1 MNPITSA
8 IAKDLTPP
16 FVVAMLRD
24 TEVAKK
30 LANFEH
36 RPSDEMVSL
45 APSQRGFLGVET
57 TRDEKGQWLSIS
69 YWQDITAYNSW
80 RQVCARRIIEIFPE
94 TSFES
99 LCRMKV
105 ANVERTVVVSE
116 HPHHLK
122 ADKPATAKSRER
134 NRLPL
139 FSNLMSSIMELFGH
153 VSFR

>member
-1 MNPITSA
+1 MNASTSA
-8 IAKDLTPP
+8 IAKGLTPP
-16 FVVAMLRD
+16 FVIAMLRD

-30 LANFEH
+30 LASFEH

-57 TRDEKGQWLSIS
+57 TRDEKGQWLSVS

-105 ANVERTVVVSE
+105 ANVERPVVSE

-122 ADKPATAKSRER
+122 ADKRATTKSHER
-134 NRLPL
+134 NRLPR
-139 FSNLMSSIMELFGH
+139 FSNLMSSILELFGH